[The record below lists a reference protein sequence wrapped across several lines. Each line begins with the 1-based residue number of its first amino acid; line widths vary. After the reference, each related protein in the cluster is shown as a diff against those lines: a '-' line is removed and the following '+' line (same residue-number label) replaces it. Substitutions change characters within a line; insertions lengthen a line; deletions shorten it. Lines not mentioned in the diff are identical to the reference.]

1 MKVKRYKYVFE
12 DEELPQIM
20 AEVFQHTG
28 FFPKGGEKS
37 QHHIAIT
44 FEEELPPASVDALKQ
59 LIETRLPRFRFK
71 ETKQVLVAVNIE
83 PEVKDSAN

>member
-1 MKVKRYKYVFE
+1 MKVKRYQYVFE

-44 FEEELPPASVDALKQ
+44 FDQELPQASIDALKQ
-59 LIETRLPRFRFK
+59 LIETRSPHSRFK
-71 ETKQVLVAVNIE
+71 EMKQVLTTVNIE
-83 PEVKDSAN
+83 PKE